1 VLAWRLLELP
11 VMWGK
16 RKDKATSK
24 RGHLGAF
31 LDEGS
36 EMEGKYSCA
45 GTVMM
50 DAKFHGEIT
59 SKDAIIIGERGV
71 VHATVQTA
79 TLVVRGEV
87 VGNVIASERVE
98 LKASARV
105 TGDIEAP
112 VIVMEA
118 GAVHDGHCRMAKAG
132 SAGPPLAVVVPMKA

>member
-1 VLAWRLLELP
+1 
-11 VMWGK
+11 MWGK
-16 RKDKATSK
+16 RKHTASSK

-31 LDEGS
+31 FDDGS
-36 EMEGKYSCA
+36 EMEGRYSCA

-50 DAKFHGEIT
+50 DAKFRGEIT
-59 SKDAIIIGERGV
+59 SQDAIIIGERGV
-71 VHATVQTA
+71 VHATLQTA

-98 LKASARV
+98 LKSSARV

-118 GAVHDGHCRMAKAG
+118 GAVHEGHCRMRKAEA
-132 SAGPPLAVVVPMKA
+132 AGPALSVVVPMKG